1 MARVSRR
8 KQIAAAQGVPVD
20 ELPKA
25 AALRIFRTALYARLS
40 IMDTRDRK
48 DSESLQTQI
57 DYLCGYI
64 AKHPDLELYDCY
76 RDNGE
81 TGTNFERPGFQR
93 MMEDV
98 KAGRV
103 DCIIV
108 KDLSR
113 FGRDYIVVGD
123 YLEQIF
129 PFLDVRFIAIN
140 DSYDS
145 KDHKYGSAG
154 LIDVSFRN
162 VIYDLY
168 SKDLSEKVRSTK
180 KQLAEKGYCVAPYAF
195 FGYQKAPGNKHTLLV
210 DEDAAA
216 VVRRVFDLFI
226 SGLSTTEIARKFNAE
241 GVLTPL
247 QRKRLQA
254 VSRKWNCV
262 DQNKNYWTS
271 SIVRKILDD
280 ERYTGK
286 AIYGKTTRK
295 KVGSSRVK
303 AVTEDQWT
311 VVDGAFPAII
321 TQEIFDTAKSLGR
334 SFHLGTTG
342 KSARIFYRKT
352 RCGHCGL
359 AMERLQSSHPCYVCR
374 TDRYKPDIGCPQD
387 RIGEKELEQAVL
399 VSIRTMAQLVRG
411 AVQAKQRQSAKDTR
425 YNQRLDRQIKAHQ
438 NSIQMRQQEK
448 MAAFEDM
455 VSGKVSAEDYQH
467 KRGQCEKHIQRLEI
481 KIKELEDA
489 KRQAKVEELSADSI
503 LPYTN
508 VRTLTRELVDLLI
521 QNIYIYSSTSIEIVW
536 KCGDEYQRLLADTTK
551 KEAAEHEQG

>member
-1 MARVSRR
+1 MPEVL
-8 KQIAAAQGVPVD
+8 QQMLNYVIA
-20 ELPKA
+20 
-25 AALRIFRTALYARLS
+25 IYIRLS
-40 IMDTRDRK
+40 AEDGDLSDEK
-48 DSESLQTQI
+48 SESNSVVNQRAYIRRFIELRPEFAGAQI
-57 DYLCGYI
+57 LEFCDDGYS
-64 AKHPDLELYDCY
+64 
-76 RDNGE
+76 
-81 TGTNFERPGFQR
+81 GTNMERPAVRRLLEQVRQR
-93 MMEDV
+93 
-98 KAGRV
+98 KIN
-103 DCIIV
+103 CIIV
-108 KDLSR
+108 KDMSR

-216 VVRRVFDLFI
+216 VVRRVFGLFT
-226 SGLSTTEIARKFNAE
+226 SGLSTTDIARKFNTE

-271 SIVRKILDD
+271 SMVRKILDD

-303 AVTEDQWT
+303 AVTENQWT

-321 TQEIFDTAKSLGR
+321 TQEVFDTAKSLNR
-334 SFHLGTTG
+334 
-342 KSARIFYRKT
+342 
-352 RCGHCGL
+352 
-359 AMERLQSSHPCYVCR
+359 SSHPGSAGESTRYVCR

-387 RIGEKELEQAVL
+387 KIGEKELEQAVL
-399 VSIRTMAQLVRG
+399 ASIRTMAQLVRG
-411 AVQAKQRQSAKDTR
+411 AVQAKQRQSAKDAR
-425 YNQRLDRQIKAHQ
+425 HNQRLDRQIKAHQ

-455 VSGKVSAEDYQH
+455 VSGKVSSEDYQH
-467 KRGQCEKHIQRLEI
+467 KRGRCEKHIQRLEI

-489 KRQAKVEELSADSI
+489 KRQAKGEELSAGSI

-551 KEAAEHEQG
+551 KEAAEHEQR

>member
-1 MARVSRR
+1 M
-8 KQIAAAQGVPVD
+8 
-20 ELPKA
+20 
-25 AALRIFRTALYARLS
+25 
-40 IMDTRDRK
+40 
-48 DSESLQTQI
+48 
-57 DYLCGYI
+57 
-64 AKHPDLELYDCY
+64 
-76 RDNGE
+76 
-81 TGTNFERPGFQR
+81 
-93 MMEDV
+93 
-98 KAGRV
+98 
-103 DCIIV
+103 
-108 KDLSR
+108 SR

-195 FGYQKAPGNKHTLLV
+195 FGYQKAPGNKHALLV

-226 SGLSTTEIARKFNAE
+226 NGLSTTEIARKFNTE

-247 QRKRLQA
+247 QRKRLQD
-254 VSRKWNCV
+254 VNRKWNCV

-295 KVGSSRVK
+295 KVGSSRVR

-311 VVDGAFPAII
+311 VVDGAFPVII

-334 SFHLGTTG
+334 SFHPGATG
-342 KSARIFYRKT
+342 KSARIFYRKI

-359 AMERLQSSHPCYVCR
+359 AMERLQSFHPCYVCR

-387 RIGEKELEQAVL
+387 KIGEKELEQAVL
-399 VSIRTMAQLVRG
+399 ASIRTMAQLVRG

-425 YNQRLDRQIKAHQ
+425 HNQRLDRQIKAHQ

-467 KRGQCEKHIQRLEI
+467 KRGQCEKHIQRLES

-521 QNIYIYSSTSIEIVW
+521 QNIYIFSSTSIEIVW
-536 KCGDEYQRLLADTTK
+536 KCGDEYQRLLADTAK
-551 KEAAEHEQG
+551 KEAAEHEG

>member
-1 MARVSRR
+1 M
-8 KQIAAAQGVPVD
+8 
-20 ELPKA
+20 
-25 AALRIFRTALYARLS
+25 
-40 IMDTRDRK
+40 
-48 DSESLQTQI
+48 
-57 DYLCGYI
+57 
-64 AKHPDLELYDCY
+64 
-76 RDNGE
+76 
-81 TGTNFERPGFQR
+81 
-93 MMEDV
+93 
-98 KAGRV
+98 
-103 DCIIV
+103 
-108 KDLSR
+108 SR

-145 KDHKYGSAG
+145 KEHKYGSAG

-180 KQLAEKGYCVAPYAF
+180 RQLAEKGYCVAPYAF
-195 FGYQKAPGNKHTLLV
+195 FGYQKVPGNKHTLLV

-226 SGLSTTEIARKFNAE
+226 SGLSTTDIARKFNTE

-247 QRKRLQA
+247 QRKRLQE
-254 VSRKWNCV
+254 VSRKWNCI
-262 DQNKNYWTS
+262 DQNRNYWTS
-271 SIVRKILDD
+271 SMVRKILDD

-303 AVTEDQWT
+303 AVTENQWT
-311 VVDGAFPAII
+311 VVEGAFPSII
-321 TQEIFDTAKSLGR
+321 TQEIFDTAKGLNRGSHPG
-334 SFHLGTTG
+334 STG
-342 KSARIFYRKT
+342 ESTRVFYRKI

-359 AMERLQSSHPCYVCR
+359 AMERLQSTHPCYVCR

-387 RIGEKELEQAVL
+387 KMGEKELEQAVL
-399 VSIRTMAQLVRG
+399 ASIRTMAQLVRG
-411 AVQAKQRQSAKDTR
+411 AVQTKQRQFAKDTR
-425 YNQRLDRQIKAHQ
+425 YNHRIDRQIKAHQ

-455 VSGKVSAEDYQH
+455 VSGKVSSEDYQH

-481 KIKELEDA
+481 KIKELEA
-489 KRQAKVEELSADSI
+489 TKRQTKEEELSADSI

-521 QNIYIYSSTSIEIVW
+521 QNIYIFSSTSIEIVW
-536 KCGDEYQRLLADTTK
+536 KCGDEYQRLLADTAK
-551 KEAAEHEQG
+551 KEAVEHEQG

>member
-1 MARVSRR
+1 M
-8 KQIAAAQGVPVD
+8 
-20 ELPKA
+20 
-25 AALRIFRTALYARLS
+25 
-40 IMDTRDRK
+40 
-48 DSESLQTQI
+48 
-57 DYLCGYI
+57 
-64 AKHPDLELYDCY
+64 
-76 RDNGE
+76 
-81 TGTNFERPGFQR
+81 
-93 MMEDV
+93 
-98 KAGRV
+98 
-103 DCIIV
+103 
-108 KDLSR
+108 
-113 FGRDYIVVGD
+113 
-123 YLEQIF
+123 
-129 PFLDVRFIAIN
+129 
-140 DSYDS
+140 
-145 KDHKYGSAG
+145 
-154 LIDVSFRN
+154 
-162 VIYDLY
+162 
-168 SKDLSEKVRSTK
+168 
-180 KQLAEKGYCVAPYAF
+180 
-195 FGYQKAPGNKHTLLV
+195 
-210 DEDAAA
+210 
-216 VVRRVFDLFI
+216 
-226 SGLSTTEIARKFNAE
+226 
-241 GVLTPL
+241 
-247 QRKRLQA
+247 
-254 VSRKWNCV
+254 SRKWNCV

-295 KVGSSRVK
+295 KVGSSRGK

-342 KSARIFYRKT
+342 KSARIFYRKI

-455 VSGKVSAEDYQH
+455 VSGKVSSEDYQH

>member
-1 MARVSRR
+1 MTAISKTIKTVLDKWTAFYCRLSRDDDNEGDSNSIQHQ
-8 KQIAAAQGVPVD
+8 KQILEKYAKDRGITNYKFYVD
-20 ELPKA
+20 
-25 AALRIFRTALYARLS
+25 
-40 IMDTRDRK
+40 D
-48 DSESLQTQI
+48 
-57 DYLCGYI
+57 GYS
-64 AKHPDLELYDCY
+64 
-76 RDNGE
+76 
-81 TGTNFERPGFQR
+81 GTNFNRPGFQE
-93 MMEDV
+93 MLADID
-98 KAGRV
+98 AGYV
-103 DCIIV
+103 DCVIV
-108 KDLSR
+108 KDMSR

-216 VVRRVFDLFI
+216 VVRRVFDLFT
-226 SGLSTTEIARKFNAE
+226 SGLSTTDIARKFNTE

-271 SIVRKILDD
+271 SMVRKILDD

-303 AVTEDQWT
+303 AVTENQWT

-321 TQEIFDTAKSLGR
+321 TQEVFDTAKSLNR
-334 SFHLGTTG
+334 SSHPG
-342 KSARIFYRKT
+342 SAGESTRVFYRKI

-359 AMERLQSSHPCYVCR
+359 AMERLQSAHPCYVCR

-387 RIGEKELEQAVL
+387 KIGEKELEQAVL
-399 VSIRTMAQLVRG
+399 ASIRTMAQLVRG

-455 VSGKVSAEDYQH
+455 VSGKVSSEDYQH
-467 KRGQCEKHIQRLEI
+467 KRGRCEKHIQRLEI

-489 KRQAKVEELSADSI
+489 KRQAKGEELSAGSI

>member
-1 MARVSRR
+1 M
-8 KQIAAAQGVPVD
+8 
-20 ELPKA
+20 
-25 AALRIFRTALYARLS
+25 
-40 IMDTRDRK
+40 
-48 DSESLQTQI
+48 
-57 DYLCGYI
+57 
-64 AKHPDLELYDCY
+64 
-76 RDNGE
+76 
-81 TGTNFERPGFQR
+81 
-93 MMEDV
+93 
-98 KAGRV
+98 
-103 DCIIV
+103 
-108 KDLSR
+108 SR

-216 VVRRVFDLFI
+216 VVRRVFDLFT
-226 SGLSTTEIARKFNAE
+226 SGLSTTDIARKFNTE

-271 SIVRKILDD
+271 SMVRKILDD

-303 AVTEDQWT
+303 AVTENQWT

-321 TQEIFDTAKSLGR
+321 TQEVFDTAKSLNR
-334 SFHLGTTG
+334 SSHPGSPGEST
-342 KSARIFYRKT
+342 RVFYRKI

-359 AMERLQSSHPCYVCR
+359 AMERLQSTHPCYVCR

-387 RIGEKELEQAVL
+387 RIDEKELEQTVL
-399 VSIRTMAQLVRG
+399 ASIRTMAQLVRG

-425 YNQRLDRQIKAHQ
+425 YNQSLDRQIKAHR

-467 KRGQCEKHIQRLEI
+467 KRGRCEKHIQRLEI

-489 KRQAKVEELSADSI
+489 KRQAKGEELSAGSI